1 MMVMDHKTKESKYK
15 IGLKI
20 FTPKKIGIT
29 AHTLF
34 ITNLL
39 VDTIAKTLQQS
50 VNEFWLAQSYHP
62 DYTQDLWYF

>member
-50 VNEFWLAQSYHP
+50 VNEF
-62 DYTQDLWYF
+62 